1 MVALELILIRRYPV
15 FIRALDE
22 TMYTQPETCRA
33 LLAAL
38 FLAGMIGHDRVG
50 YRSCSSLLLSGEY
63 WSLWRDL
70 LAVRVIRTDEEM

>member
-1 MVALELILIRRYPV
+1 MLYIA
-15 FIRALDE
+15 
-22 TMYTQPETCRA
+22 T
-33 LLAAL
+33 L